1 MLTDPAGLGSSLLT
15 GVPYTALWPA
25 ISSKALSST
34 SSSYVCA
41 EWQW

>member
-15 GVPYTALWPA
+15 GTPYVALWCE
-25 ISSKALSST
+25 ISSKTFSST